1 MASTVEW
8 RTSGTKKRGR
18 GFKSSRC
25 FFSFSISTPSLH
37 PLFAFFSN
45 LFIPNYNQQPL
56 PILCR
61 PFEDFLLICPFLSF
75 LFSLIQC
82 GGYFMAVQRL
92 SVLVPA

>member
-25 FFSFSISTPSLH
+25 FFSFSISAPSLH

-45 LFIPNYNQQPL
+45 LFIPNYKAAVAYTL
-56 PILCR
+56 PTIRRFSSHLS
-61 PFEDFLLICPFLSF
+61 ISF

>member
-8 RTSGTKKRGR
+8 RTSGTKKKGK
-18 GFKSSRC
+18 GFKSRC
-25 FFSFSISTPSLH
+25 FFSFSISAPSLH

-45 LFIPNYNQQPL
+45 LFIPNYNRQPAVAYTL
-56 PILCR
+56 PTIRRFSSHLS
-61 PFEDFLLICPFLSF
+61 ISF